1 MIRYLLLLILFI
13 TPKDVTSQY
22 LDTTRGLDRGIVAD
36 NKNRSAD
43 NYHVVTP
50 ILLRNNSISQ
60 FSTDSGFSGFRQ
72 PGYLFASSLILPGSG
87 QLINRNPIRAALYAA
102 LEITSIYM
110 VVEMQKRGQRGERNY
125 KRFANQNWS
134 VVQYAEWLIDYHDF
148 HSISNPY
155 LPQLRDM
162 LNGVES
168 SFDTSIEW
176 NQIDLTLLR
185 SVEKNTPYLTTD
197 NLGANNFSHMLPAY
211 GSQQYY
217 ELISKYYQYQAGW
230 RDYHSYHDQLGHIGD
245 LFNERYFVDRNGLY
259 ASPFFYD
266 GVQMSR
272 EFNDDFRTRRTFISL
287 LIVNHFI
294 SAFDAYFTISLKQNR
309 LNATS
314 TAIPGKQLIL
324 EYKF

>member
-1 MIRYLLLLILFI
+1 MNRYILLLILFLYP
-13 TPKDVTSQY
+13 TTVVSQY
-22 LDTTRGLDRGIVAD
+22 VDSPGELDHKIVDHAKDRSSD
-36 NKNRSAD
+36 S
-43 NYHVVTP
+43 YHVVTP
-50 ILLRNNSISQ
+50 ILLRDSITSQNS
-60 FSTDSGFSGFRQ
+60 DSGMSGFKK

-87 QLINRNPIRAALYAA
+87 QFINRNQIRGFLYAA

-110 VVEMQKRGQRGERNY
+110 VVEYQKRGRRGERDY
-125 KRFANQNWS
+125 ERFANQNWS
-134 VVQYAEWLIDYHDF
+134 VVQYAEWLIEYHDF

-155 LPQLRDM
+155 LSQLRNM
-162 LNGVES
+162 LNGVQS

-176 NQIDLTLLR
+176 NQIDLALLR
-185 SVEKNTPYLTTD
+185 SVEQNTPYLTTD
-197 NLGANNFSHMLPAY
+197 HFVANNFSHVLPAY

-230 RDYHSYHDQLGHIGD
+230 RDYNSYHDQLGHIGD
-245 LFNERYFVDRNGLY
+245 QFNERYFVDRNGLY
-259 ASPFFYD
+259 ASPFFYE

-272 EFNDDFRTRRTFISL
+272 EFNDDFRTRRTFLSL

-324 EYKF
+324 KYNF